1 MILGKTVL
9 VALAAAGMITGCSS
23 RQDLQNNYE
32 TAQQAA
38 KQGDFKAAAA
48 DMTPIVQADSNDPS
62 AYLAQ
67 AYAYVNAGE
76 DDQAIQDVSRVIH
89 FLSRRRHR
97 ISGYARNY
105 TRASAASISPST
117 TRIRWS
123 ILRRIPRISIQ
134 PRLHLHDAR
143 EQRSGA
149 GGFLQGDQT

>member
-1 MILGKTVL
+1 
-9 VALAAAGMITGCSS
+9 MITGCSS

-48 DMTPIVQADSNDPS
+48 DMAPIVQADSNDPR

-67 AYAYVNAGE
+67 AYAYLNAGE
-76 DDQAIQDVSRVIH
+76 DDQAIQDVSRAID
-89 FLSRRRHR
+89 LEPQAGR

-123 ILRRIPRISIQ
+123 ILRRIPRIPIPTAATS
-134 PRLHLHDAR
+134 
-143 EQRSGA
+143 
-149 GGFLQGDQT
+149 T